1 VAVCL
6 RNTVAERLLGRRTLA
21 KTTTLK
27 QKLKRGVA
35 RGDSVVKPS
44 GEIMTFTPSDIR
56 IDTRAF
62 ALASGLLWG
71 TAILV
76 VSAVHEAKPRYGGAF
91 LEVLRSVYPY
101 RARGGS
107 GEIVSAAGLA
117 LLDGALAGATL
128 ACLYNALSHRTR
140 GPELRRKIENM
151 LPV

>member
-1 VAVCL
+1 
-6 RNTVAERLLGRRTLA
+6 
-21 KTTTLK
+21 
-27 QKLKRGVA
+27 
-35 RGDSVVKPS
+35 
-44 GEIMTFTPSDIR
+44 MTFTPSDIR

-140 GPELRRKIENM
+140 VNSSTARAGG
-151 LPV
+151 